1 LLRSDG
7 GTVTRAPQIDAGL
20 QTQLE
25 LARQV
30 QLRLLPDRRCCLSD
44 WEVAFS
50 YESAGFV
57 SGDYVDLIPAGADA
71 FYFALG
77 DVSGKGVAASM
88 LMSHLHATLRTLLP
102 SNRTIEEVVTTA
114 SSTFCQS
121 ALPAQFATFVLG
133 KADRSGNVELVNAG
147 HNPILLVEGAEVEII
162 AAASLPLGMF
172 CSTDFTSVRPSVGS
186 ESTLFLYS
194 DGITESTDETGN
206 EFDLNRLAETLLQSR
221 NRLPSD
227 LLITIQRTIIAFTN
241 GAQPSDDRTM
251 LALRWSP
258 KRNLNSATLQCLVP
272 LHRKFRTFDHGR
284 GDHEP

>member
-1 LLRSDG
+1 
-7 GTVTRAPQIDAGL
+7 VTIAPQIEAEL
-20 QTQLE
+20 RAQLE

-30 QLRLLPDRRCCLSD
+30 QLRLLPERRCCLSD

-88 LMSHLHATLRTLLP
+88 LMSHLHATLRILLP
-102 SNRTIEEVVTTA
+102 SAQTLEEVVAAA

-121 ALPAQFATFVLG
+121 ALPAQFATLVLG
-133 KADRSGNVELVNAG
+133 KADRSGTVELVNAG
-147 HNPILLVEGAEVEII
+147 HNPVLLVESAEVEVI
-162 AAASLPLGMF
+162 ATASLPIGMF
-172 CSTDFTSVRPSVGS
+172 CSTDFASVKRRVSP

-194 DGITESTDETGN
+194 DGITESTDEAGT
-206 EFDLNRLAETLLQSR
+206 EFDLDRLAETLLQSR
-221 NRLPSD
+221 NLLPSAVVE
-227 LLITIQRTIIAFTN
+227 TIQRTIVGYTS

-258 KRNLNSATLQCLVP
+258 K
-272 LHRKFRTFDHGR
+272 GI
-284 GDHEP
+284 

>member
-1 LLRSDG
+1 LLWSDLLRSDG
-7 GTVTRAPQIDAGL
+7 GTVTNTLQMDAGL
-20 QTQLE
+20 QAQLD

-102 SNRTIEEVVTTA
+102 SNRMIEDVVTIA

-121 ALPAQFATFVLG
+121 ALPAQFATLVLG
-133 KADRSGNVELVNAG
+133 KADRGGNVELVNAG
-147 HNPILLVEGAEVEII
+147 HNPVLLVEGAEVEMI

-172 CSTDFTSVRPSVGS
+172 CSTDFRSVKRSLSP

-206 EFDLNRLAETLLQSR
+206 EFDLTRLAETLFESR
-221 NRLPSD
+221 NQLPSE
-227 LLITIQRTIIAFTN
+227 LVETIQRTIIAFTS
-241 GAQPSDDRTM
+241 GGEPSDDRTL

-258 KRNLNSATLQCLVP
+258 K
-272 LHRKFRTFDHGR
+272 GI
-284 GDHEP
+284 

>member
-1 LLRSDG
+1 LLWPDLLRSNG
-7 GTVTRAPQIDAGL
+7 GAVTMALQIDAGL
-20 QTQLE
+20 QAQLE

-30 QLRLLPDRRCCLSD
+30 QLRLLPDRSCCISD

-102 SNRTIEEVVTTA
+102 SNKTIEDVVTSA

-121 ALPAQFATFVLG
+121 ALPAQFATLVLG

-147 HNPILLVEGAEVEII
+147 HNPVLLVEGAEVEII

-172 CSTDFTSVRPSVGS
+172 CSTDFTTVRRSVSP

-206 EFDLNRLAETLLQSR
+206 EFDLNRLAETLLQSG
-221 NRLPSD
+221 NLLPPAVVE
-227 LLITIQRTIIAFTN
+227 TIQRTIVRYTN

-258 KRNLNSATLQCLVP
+258 K
-272 LHRKFRTFDHGR
+272 GI
-284 GDHEP
+284 

>member
-1 LLRSDG
+1 LLWPDLLRSNG
-7 GTVTRAPQIDAGL
+7 GTVTIALQTDAGL
-20 QTQLE
+20 QAQLN

-30 QLRLLPDRRCCLSD
+30 QLRLLPERRCCLGD

-114 SSTFCQS
+114 SSTFCHS
-121 ALPAQFATFVLG
+121 ALPAQFATLVLG
-133 KADRSGNVELVNAG
+133 KADRSGKVELVNAG
-147 HNPILLVEGAEVEII
+147 HNPVLLVEGGEVEVI

-172 CSTDFTSVRPSVGS
+172 CSTEFASV
-186 ESTLFLYS
+186 
-194 DGITESTDETGN
+194 
-206 EFDLNRLAETLLQSR
+206 
-221 NRLPSD
+221 
-227 LLITIQRTIIAFTN
+227 
-241 GAQPSDDRTM
+241 
-251 LALRWSP
+251 
-258 KRNLNSATLQCLVP
+258 KR
-272 LHRKFRTFDHGR
+272 R
-284 GDHEP
+284 GDNPTHHQWLHQWCATKR

>member
-1 LLRSDG
+1 
-7 GTVTRAPQIDAGL
+7 VTIALQTDAGL
-20 QTQLE
+20 QVQLE

-30 QLRLLPDRRCCLSD
+30 QLRLLPDRRCCFSD

-50 YESAGFV
+50 YESAGYV
-57 SGDYVDLIPAGADA
+57 SGGYVDLIPAGADV

-102 SNRTIEEVVTTA
+102 SNRTIEEVVTIA

-121 ALPAQFATFVLG
+121 ALPAQFATLVLG

-147 HNPILLVEGAEVEII
+147 HNPVLLVEGAEVEII

-172 CSTDFTSVRPSVGS
+172 CSTDFTSVRRSVSPEG
-186 ESTLFLYS
+186 TLFLYS
-194 DGITESTDETGN
+194 DGITESTDKTGN
-206 EFDLNRLAETLLQSR
+206 EFDQNRLAETLLQSR
-221 NRLPSD
+221 NLLPSE
-227 LLITIQRTIIAFTN
+227 LLETIQRTLIGFTN
-241 GAQPSDDRTM
+241 DAKPSDDRTM

-258 KRNLNSATLQCLVP
+258 K
-272 LHRKFRTFDHGR
+272 GI
-284 GDHEP
+284 

>member
-1 LLRSDG
+1 LLWPDLLRSNG
-7 GTVTRAPQIDAGL
+7 GTVTIAPQIDAGL
-20 QTQLE
+20 QAQLD

-30 QLRLLPDRRCCLSD
+30 QLRLLPDRRCCISD

-102 SNRTIEEVVTTA
+102 SNRTIEEVVTAA

-121 ALPAQFATFVLG
+121 ALPAQFATLVLG

-147 HNPILLVEGAEVEII
+147 HNPVLLVEGADVEII

-172 CSTDFTSVRPSVGS
+172 CATDFTSVRRSVS
-186 ESTLFLYS
+186 AESTLFLYS
-194 DGITESTDETGN
+194 DGITESTDDTGD
-206 EFDLNRLAETLLQSR
+206 EFDLNRLTDTLLQSR
-221 NRLPSD
+221 NRLPSE
-227 LLITIQRTIIAFTN
+227 LVETIQRTIIDFTD

-258 KRNLNSATLQCLVP
+258 K
-272 LHRKFRTFDHGR
+272 GI
-284 GDHEP
+284 

>member
-1 LLRSDG
+1 LLWPDLLRSNG
-7 GTVTRAPQIDAGL
+7 GTVTIALQTDAGL
-20 QTQLE
+20 QAQLE

-30 QLRLLPDRRCCLSD
+30 QLRLLPEQRCCLSD

-77 DVSGKGVAASM
+77 DVSGKGVAALM

-114 SSTFCQS
+114 SSNFCHS
-121 ALPAQFATFVLG
+121 ALPAQFATLVLG
-133 KADRSGNVELVNAG
+133 KADRSGKVELVNAS
-147 HNPILLVEGAEVEII
+147 HNPVLLVEGAEVEVI

-172 CSTDFTSVRPSVGS
+172 CSTEFARVKRRVIP

-194 DGITESTDETGN
+194 DGITESTDEAGN
-206 EFDLNRLAETLLQSR
+206 EFDMNRLAETLLQWR
-221 NRLPSD
+221 NLLPSAVVE
-227 LLITIQRTIIAFTN
+227 TIQRTIIGFTN

-258 KRNLNSATLQCLVP
+258 K
-272 LHRKFRTFDHGR
+272 GI
-284 GDHEP
+284 

>member
-1 LLRSDG
+1 M
-7 GTVTRAPQIDAGL
+7 TVSPQIDAGL
-20 QTQLE
+20 QAQLE
-25 LARQV
+25 LAGQV

-88 LMSHLHATLRTLLP
+88 LMSHLHAALRTLLP

-121 ALPAQFATFVLG
+121 ALPAHFATLVLG
-133 KADRSGNVELVNAG
+133 KADRSGNVEFVNAG
-147 HNPILLVEGAEVEII
+147 HNPVLLVKGGEVEII

-172 CSTDFTSVRPSVGS
+172 CSTEFASVKRRVSP

-194 DGITESTDETGN
+194 DGITESTDEAGN
-206 EFDLNRLAETLLQSR
+206 EFDLNRLAGTLLHSR
-221 NRLPSD
+221 NLLPSAVVAA
-227 LLITIQRTIIAFTN
+227 IRRTIVRYTN

-258 KRNLNSATLQCLVP
+258 KGT
-272 LHRKFRTFDHGR
+272 
-284 GDHEP
+284 